1 MAADNH
7 TTIVGNLVEDPELRL
22 TTPASPRATDRSH
35 SSLSSAAFGN
45 VCPDQREG
53 RHERLTDRRADHVG
67 GALPVASN
75 SNRPSTPAARLTV
88 SEPASGQGGGGHR
101 PADRDAA

>member
-7 TTIVGNLVEDPELRL
+7 TTIVGNLVDDPELF
-22 TTPASPRATDRSH
+22 TNAGIAAATDRSH

-53 RHERLTDRRADHVG
+53 RYERLTDRRADHVG
-67 GALPVASN
+67 GGLPVASN
-75 SNRPSTPAARLTV
+75 SNRPST
-88 SEPASGQGGGGHR
+88 SGR
-101 PADRDAA
+101 PA